1 ESTHKRVVVY
11 ELEQRPIKHSYM
23 LWLLGVPPNGVL
35 VCRFQVSKTNMAEAD
50 RPGKLFIGGLNTETT
65 EKALEGYFSKFG
77 RISEVLLMKDR
88 ETNKSRGFAFV
99 TYENPGDAKDAA
111 REMNGKPL
119 EGKPIKVEQAT
130 KPQFESSGRRGP
142 PSMHPRSRGP
152 PRGPRGSRGA
162 PSGMRGPPSREILE
176 PFFKGMSSRGPPPLK
191 RGPPMRNGGPPPKRS
206 ALSGPM
212 GRRPMSRDRD
222 PYGPPPRRESLMSR
236 RDDYPSP
243 RDDHYNTK
251 DSYSSRDYM
260 SSRDSRDY
268 APPSRD
274 YSYRD
279 YPSQSS
285 SRDDYGSA
293 SRGYNDRDGYGGGR
307 EPRGYMERPSAGSY
321 RDPYDGY
328 GNSRSAPPSRGPPPS
343 YSGSGGS
350 SRYDDYGS
358 SSRDGYGSRDSYPSS
373 RSDPYSASRGV
384 LNSPKKSIPDPEGF
398 LKASLRDGVV
408 LCKLMERLVPGSIQK
423 YCPDPKCE
431 ADCLGN
437 IGEFLKGCLSLKV
450 EGFEP
455 ESLYSGENFSK
466 VLSTLLAINIVTQG
480 NSLTTPNVLVVCTYV
495 CLHVLYLQPPLLPG
509 GAASLLSVPWAEM
522 SENGG
527 GSQLIVKARFN
538 FKQNNEDELSFSK
551 GELIHV
557 TRQEEG
563 GWWEGSLN
571 GKTGWF
577 PSNYVREVK
586 PCDKPISPKA
596 VKGFDVPQLT
606 KNYYNVV
613 VQDILEHEREFVKEL
628 QSVLTCYL
636 RPLQASDKLS
646 SADSSS
652 LCGNLEE
659 ILTFQQGLCVALEE
673 CTKMPEGQQRLGGC
687 YLNLMCQ
694 IRTLYLSYCSSHPS
708 AVVVLTDHSEELDKF
723 MESQGA
729 SAPGILTLTT
739 SLSKPF
745 MRLEKYPTL
754 LQELERHVEEAH
766 PDYSDILKATVAF
779 KSLVTQ
785 CQELRKRKNLE
796 LQILSE
802 PVRGWEGDGIKSLG
816 QVAYMSQVHVQSSSS
831 EDKEERYFMLFP
843 NMLIMLSASPRM
855 SGFIYQGRLPLSGTT
870 VTKQLEDAEL
880 GHYAFEISGGMSDR
894 ITVFCSSSQ
903 ELQEWLEHLH
913 VKGGSILGTS
923 YKNVEGKPMSVIGTP
938 SHQSH
943 LQGFNTAI
951 GSRGPLEPPKI
962 TKPWSLSCLRPAPP
976 LKPSAAL
983 GYKER
988 MSYIMKD
995 TSKSPKPIK
1004 KFLPKRKTERK
1015 PSDDEFL
1022 LRKSTV
1028 ALEEDAQILKVIEAY
1043 CTGASLHQTTTAV
1056 RKEGVPQ
1063 VLLPEEEKIIV
1074 EEMKSN
1080 GQTIIEE
1087 KSLVDAVYALK
1098 DEVHELKKE
1107 NKWMKQ
1113 CLEEEQKSRRELE
1126 RVVKKLA
1133 KQKNDCAWED
1143 GGH

>member
-1 ESTHKRVVVY
+1 MNPE
-11 ELEQRPIKHSYM
+11 EQTVT
-23 LWLLGVPPNGVL
+23 WL
-35 VCRFQVSKTNMAEAD
+35 
-50 RPGKLFIGGLNTETT
+50 
-65 EKALEGYFSKFG
+65 
-77 RISEVLLMKDR
+77 ISL
-88 ETNKSRGFAFV
+88 
-99 TYENPGDAKDAA
+99 
-111 REMNGKPL
+111 
-119 EGKPIKVEQAT
+119 
-130 KPQFESSGRRGP
+130 
-142 PSMHPRSRGP
+142 
-152 PRGPRGSRGA
+152 
-162 PSGMRGPPSREILE
+162 
-176 PFFKGMSSRGPPPLK
+176 
-191 RGPPMRNGGPPPKRS
+191 
-206 ALSGPM
+206 
-212 GRRPMSRDRD
+212 
-222 PYGPPPRRESLMSR
+222 
-236 RDDYPSP
+236 
-243 RDDHYNTK
+243 
-251 DSYSSRDYM
+251 
-260 SSRDSRDY
+260 
-268 APPSRD
+268 
-274 YSYRD
+274 
-279 YPSQSS
+279 
-285 SRDDYGSA
+285 
-293 SRGYNDRDGYGGGR
+293 
-307 EPRGYMERPSAGSY
+307 
-321 RDPYDGY
+321 
-328 GNSRSAPPSRGPPPS
+328 
-343 YSGSGGS
+343 
-350 SRYDDYGS
+350 
-358 SSRDGYGSRDSYPSS
+358 
-373 RSDPYSASRGV
+373 GV
-384 LNSPKKSIPDPEGF
+384 LNSPKKNIADPEGF
-398 LKASLRDGVV
+398 LKASLRDGAV
-408 LCKLMERLVPGSIQK
+408 LCKLMERLVPGSVQK
-423 YCPDPKCE
+423 YCPEPKCE
-431 ADCLGN
+431 ADCIAN
-437 IGEFLKGCLSLKV
+437 IREFLKGCLSLKV
-450 EGFEP
+450 EVKIRWGQ
-455 ESLYSGENFSK
+455 
-466 VLSTLLAINIVTQG
+466 VLFHSTVTDR
-480 NSLTTPNVLVVCTYV
+480 S
-495 CLHVLYLQPPLLPG
+495 
-509 GAASLLSVPWAEM
+509 SSVFLGQEM

-527 GSQLIVKARFN
+527 GTQLVVKARFN
-538 FKQNNEDELSFSK
+538 FKQNNEDELSFKK

-563 GWWEGSLN
+563 GWWEGNLN

-586 PCDKPISPKA
+586 PCEKPISPKA

-646 SADSSS
+646 NADSSN

-673 CTKMPEGQQRLGGC
+673 CAKMPEGQQRLGGC

-694 IRTLYLSYCSSHPS
+694 IRILYLSYCSSHPS
-708 AVVVLTDHSEELDKF
+708 AVCVLTDHRLDLDKF

-754 LQELERHVEEAH
+754 LQELERHMEEGH

-802 PVRGWEGDGIKSLG
+802 PVRGWEGDNIKSLG
-816 QVAYMSQVHVQSSSS
+816 QVLYMSQVHVQSNSS

-843 NMLIMLSASPRM
+843 SVLIMLSASPRM

-880 GHYAFEISGGMSDR
+880 GHYVFEITGGMIDR

-903 ELQEWLEHLH
+903 DLQEWLEHLH
-913 VKGGSILGTS
+913 AKGGSPVGTS
-923 YKNVEGKPMSVIGTP
+923 KPMSVTGAQ

-943 LQGFNTAI
+943 LQGFSTTMGN
-951 GSRGPLEPPKI
+951 RGPLEPPKI

-983 GYKER
+983 GYKEI
-988 MSYIMKD
+988 SVHCFIVYALGWGSLNSF
-995 TSKSPKPIK
+995 TSIF

-1113 CLEEEQKSRRELE
+1113 CLEEEQKSRKELE
-1126 RVVKKLA
+1126 RVVRKLA